1 MNSSE
6 KNFDIL
12 KLCHYFTLFY
22 TIMVV
27 IKKYN
32 ELLDKDIIWFIKN
45 TELLSKTWEKIVN
58 LN

>member
-6 KNFDIL
+6 KKFDIL

-27 IKKYN
+27 IKKKYN
-32 ELLDKDIIWFIKN
+32 ELPDKDII
-45 TELLSKTWEKIVN
+45 
-58 LN
+58 

>member
-32 ELLDKDIIWFIKN
+32 ELPDKDII
-45 TELLSKTWEKIVN
+45 
-58 LN
+58 